1 MSEFEIDCYTVAI
14 ATVYGD
20 MEIEA
25 RWYGGAMVNIF
36 FDNKEVDVYNSYDL
50 ISKEAFEKSFEE
62 YVRYWLKENEDEDED
77 NS

>member
-1 MSEFEIDCYTVAI
+1 MPDYEIDCYTVAI

-25 RWYGGAMVNIF
+25 RWNGGATVNIY
-36 FDNKEVDVYNSYDL
+36 FDDKAVDVYTRYNLTSNDD
-50 ISKEAFEKSFEE
+50 FEKSFEE
-62 YVRYWLKENEDEDED
+62 YIQEWLKENEDEDED